1 MRAKPPSIP
10 SALARRE
17 AARILLAGAVDCR
30 DAQAVLSFTG
40 HWVHR
45 QGMGSLPA
53 LMAELAQ
60 GETLLW
66 WQSLLQQ
73 PIESVGRGS
82 LPAQLEAPVDLG
94 EQAVAGLAA
103 GIEPTGLQAT
113 ESPASEQPVPG
124 WPGLRG
130 QASQALAPDPPA
142 STPGANTEAH
152 GQDSNALEINSLEI
166 NGLEIN
172 AAGINA
178 AGIKPVEVQSVDI
191 QSVDIQSI
199 DIQSIDIQSVNIQS
213 VNIQSVENKATD
225 IEGSEVQPGELQP
238 AVIKPEPQTEA
249 AAPTALPTEAKAPVP
264 VATAVP
270 VTTAIPVSTT
280 MAPASRPAVSQGR
293 RGAGTSR
300 PAPAP
305 RNPELARLR
314 AWLPDS
320 DSLGGASRRSHAA

>member
-142 STPGANTEAH
+142 STPGAKTEAH

-172 AAGINA
+172 AAGI
-178 AGIKPVEVQSVDI
+178 KPVEV

-199 DIQSIDIQSVNIQS
+199 DIQSIDIQSVNF
-213 VNIQSVENKATD
+213 QSVENKATD
-225 IEGSEVQPGELQP
+225 IEGSEVPPGELQP
-238 AVIKPEPQTEA
+238 AVIKPEPQTVA